1 MEASEMKKVK
11 ELEAENT
18 RLKRMYA
25 NLAME
30 LDVAKHIIEKKA
42 LKPCHKRD
50 MVEQFRIEYP
60 QSVSKACRILKM
72 SRSVLHYKSI
82 KDDNFLLRFG
92 IISRKHP
99 REGFGKV
106 MVDLEIKELWSII
119 KTL

>member
-11 ELEAENT
+11 RTRSRKT

-30 LDVAKHIIEKKA
+30 LDVAKYIIEKKSSKA
-42 LKPCHKRD
+42 CHKRD
-50 MVEQFRIEYP
+50 MVEQLRIEYP

-82 KDDNFLLRFG
+82 KDDNFLLR
-92 IISRKHP
+92 
-99 REGFGKV
+99 
-106 MVDLEIKELWSII
+106 LWDH
-119 KTL
+119 